1 MKSSAS
7 YPVLSSGFILR
18 YGASLLCVF
27 FFALIWQQVLREYEL
42 MTAYA
47 WRGVLFLW
55 TFLWA
60 VLFFGESVTLNN
72 VIGAAVRFSM
82 TTILLGFSLGS
93 DTARIPDVRVVVI
106 CFKPFCERYYTLSK
120 GGDGGAGPISAA
132 TVRERVCA

>member
-1 MKSSAS
+1 MGIVSQFLYFSCSKPVFWLQLGYFIFSLGGVMLKFAS
-7 YPVLSSGFILR
+7 RHPVMSFPFLLL
-18 YGASLLCVF
+18 YTASLLCVF

-72 VIGAAVRFSM
+72 VIGAAV
-82 TTILLGFSLGS
+82 ILCGVFLVNRG
-93 DTARIPDVRVVVI
+93 
-106 CFKPFCERYYTLSK
+106 E
-120 GGDGGAGPISAA
+120 
-132 TVRERVCA
+132 

>member
-1 MKSSAS
+1 MRLPSRRFLLLQGGYFVFSLSGVFLKTGSNLS
-7 YPVLSSGFILR
+7 VLSSGFLLR

-72 VIGAAVRFSM
+72 VIGAAV
-82 TTILLGFSLGS
+82 ILFG
-93 DTARIPDVRVVVI
+93 VI
-106 CFKPFCERYYTLSK
+106 LVSRSE
-120 GGDGGAGPISAA
+120 
-132 TVRERVCA
+132 

>member
-1 MKSSAS
+1 MRLPSRRFLLLQVGYFVFSLPGIFLKSGAK
-7 YPVLSSGFILR
+7 YPLLSSGFLLR

-60 VLFFGESVTLNN
+60 VLFFRESVTPNN
-72 VIGAAVRFSM
+72 VIGAAV
-82 TTILLGFSLGS
+82 ILCGVFLVSRG
-93 DTARIPDVRVVVI
+93 
-106 CFKPFCERYYTLSK
+106 E
-120 GGDGGAGPISAA
+120 
-132 TVRERVCA
+132 